1 MPTSL
6 GHLLGDSSIQ
16 GGQAI
21 INEEEEKK
29 RATDMEGMQ
38 KTSK

>member
-16 GGQAI
+16 GGSTEI
-21 INEEEEKK
+21 DEEEEKK
-29 RATDMEGMQ
+29 HAAALEGIN
-38 KTSK
+38 KTER